1 MMLLSQ
7 QSAYFW
13 SQEMDASDPV
23 KGGRVES
30 GLVDSGDGEF
40 GVIKWFISFLLLIVD
55 ISSAHFDHSKRMF
68 LSSRTVQK
76 SHCESDGDAFS
87 HALRLREIHTTIY
100 VGGELRTKK
109 NPARATKIPF

>member
-40 GVIKWFISFLLLIVD
+40 GVIK
-55 ISSAHFDHSKRMF
+55 
-68 LSSRTVQK
+68 
-76 SHCESDGDAFS
+76 
-87 HALRLREIHTTIY
+87 
-100 VGGELRTKK
+100 
-109 NPARATKIPF
+109 